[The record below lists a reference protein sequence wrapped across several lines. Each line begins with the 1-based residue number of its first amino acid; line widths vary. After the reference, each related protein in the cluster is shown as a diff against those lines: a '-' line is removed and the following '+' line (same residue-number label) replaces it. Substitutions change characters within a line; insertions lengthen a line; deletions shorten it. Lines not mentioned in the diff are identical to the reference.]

1 MPLSLARRIVKTG
14 LALLLLG
21 VATVAGIA
29 LGTDPLTR
37 SATVEVM
44 RFTGFVAAG
53 VGLLLVWIG
62 WRALRLARP
71 ANTIARWIVPHD
83 QWQRYV
89 AACRMR
95 EAMPGAL
102 PGVVPLDLPVPAAG
116 IEVLALKRGFRVGDS
131 FHEMG
136 TIGCEVMDMRVVDS
150 PAHLFEFN
158 MRYSTGRYSSVTQG
172 VRIPIALDAQALANQ
187 VEDYWVKREPL
198 QTMSVEQLR
207 ARGRKAAWMAWSGLA
222 ALLAS
227 IAMFASVNP
236 PGWMAVLPIG
246 SGCAAGVGFARW
258 LNARNV
264 RWRREGK

>member
-1 MPLSLARRIVKTG
+1 MPLALARRLVKIG

-21 VATVAGIA
+21 VTTGAGIS
-29 LGTDPLTR
+29 LGTESLTR
-37 SATVEVM
+37 SVTVEVM
-44 RFTGFVAAG
+44 RLIGFVAAG

-62 WRALRLARP
+62 WRTLRLARP
-71 ANTIARWIVPHD
+71 ANTIARWIIPPD
-83 QWQRYV
+83 QWQLYV

-95 EAMPGAL
+95 EAMPGTLRGA
-102 PGVVPLDLPVPAAG
+102 VPLDLPVPATG

-131 FHEMG
+131 FHELG
-136 TIGCEVMDMRVVDS
+136 TIGSEMMDMRVVDS

-158 MRYSTGRYSSVTQG
+158 MRYSTGRYSSVAQG
-172 VRIPIALDAQALANQ
+172 VRIPIAVDAQELANQ

-198 QTMSVEQLR
+198 QTMSIDQLR
-207 ARGRKAAWMAWSGLA
+207 ARGRNAAWMAWFGLVA
-222 ALLAS
+222 FLAS
-227 IAMFASVNP
+227 IAILGSVNP

-246 SGCAAGVGFARW
+246 SGCVAGVGFARW